1 VHCKTLQEYKMNLL
15 ELMAP
20 SPTAKPAQLPMTPN
34 AAGGAR
40 TSVNAVSTAGDATT
54 AATATPMPA
63 ANTAKPQA
71 TAPTT
76 AVPGQQ
82 TAQALPADARDTQSV
97 PGKVIPGQQKVVP
110 GQQQVV
116 QQNQQE
122 TNGTPQQQV
131 LERIQQLAGLVKTAR
146 A

>member
-20 SPTAKPAQLPMTPN
+20 SPTAKPAQMPMTPN

-71 TAPTT
+71 TAPAT

-82 TAQALPADARDTQSV
+82 TAQTLPADARDTQSV
-97 PGKVIPGQQKVVP
+97 PGKIVP
-110 GQQQVV
+110 GQEKVV

>member
-1 VHCKTLQEYKMNLL
+1 MNLL

-20 SPTAKPAQLPMTPN
+20 SPTAKPAQLPMTPG

-40 TSVNAVSTAGDATT
+40 TSVNAVSTPGDATT

-71 TAPTT
+71 TAPAT

-97 PGKVIPGQQKVVP
+97 PGKVVP

-122 TNGTPQQQV
+122 TNSTPQQQV
-131 LERIQQLAGLVKTAR
+131 LERIQELAGLVKTAR

>member
-71 TAPTT
+71 TAPAT

-82 TAQALPADARDTQSV
+82 TAQTLPADARDTQSV
-97 PGKVIPGQQKVVP
+97 PGKIVP
-110 GQQQVV
+110 GQEKVV

>member
-1 VHCKTLQEYKMNLL
+1 MNLL

-20 SPTAKPAQLPMTPN
+20 SPTAKPAQLPMTPG

-71 TAPTT
+71 TAPAT

-97 PGKVIPGQQKVVP
+97 PGKVVP

-122 TNGTPQQQV
+122 TNSTPQQQV
-131 LERIQQLAGLVKTAR
+131 LERIQELAGLVKTAR

>member
-1 VHCKTLQEYKMNLL
+1 MNLL

-20 SPTAKPAQLPMTPN
+20 GPMQKPAQMPMTPA

-40 TSVNAVSTAGDATT
+40 TSVNAVSTAGDATS
-54 AATATPMPA
+54 AATAQPMPA
-63 ANTAKPQA
+63 ANTAKPQP
-71 TAPTT
+71 TAPPT
-76 AVPGQQ
+76 ALPGQQ
-82 TAQALPADARDTQSV
+82 TAQTQPADARDTQST
-97 PGKVIPGQQKVVP
+97 PGKVVPGQEKVVP

-131 LERIQQLAGLVKTAR
+131 LERIQQLAGLIKTAR